1 MGKIETRIEIFEKL
15 RSLEKDFL
23 VRIVNLASCEASSHS
38 LFCPSW
44 MAHESHRKLKLAASS
59 VAISYKVLVIKSTV
73 EVMKKDIYTIMD

>member
-1 MGKIETRIEIFEKL
+1 
-15 RSLEKDFL
+15 
-23 VRIVNLASCEASSHS
+23 
-38 LFCPSW
+38 